1 MMINQ
6 FYHHNTSE
14 EFVEWSILSKLDRSS
29 YDILCYAMLCYAM
42 WYLACLDGGND
53 SCTPPKSVEVT
64 NASKKQSQFECISI
78 DKIA

>member
-14 EFVEWSILSKLDRSS
+14 EFVEWRILSKLDRSS
-29 YDILCYAMLCYAM
+29 YDILCYAM

-53 SCTPPKSVEVT
+53 SCTPPISVEVA